1 MVLDVKCAGVT
12 TCQRLECNPT
22 PADFSIRVF
31 CRRMVCCKSL
41 KRAPT
46 VVRRE
51 SDYWGRMV
59 RGSGNVAVRSAV
71 EPRSSRGWAEAILF
85 DAIAR
90 HTRLFH
96 CSRQGKQRQRA
107 ENRVAT
113 WWADGA
119 TAGLLHAYFS
129 TWAAQQAGLAGVE
142 LESRTGQAKRIDGQA
157 MRATHPAG
165 VGAAPRPPSW
175 CLHVTP
181 PVVHFPPAGPSHM

>member
-1 MVLDVKCAGVT
+1 MQPHACRLLHSGVLPTD
-12 TCQRLECNPT
+12 RLLQ
-22 PADFSIRVF
+22 
-31 CRRMVCCKSL
+31 SL

-90 HTRLFH
+90 YTRLFH

-129 TWAAQQAGLAGVE
+129 TWAARQAGLQDWSSEEDSIGKQE
-142 LESRTGQAKRIDGQA
+142 EQGEQHTR
-157 MRATHPAG
+157 AG